1 MSDPKITLQ
10 DILEFA
16 EIVSKNPEMQKVFED
31 AMNGEG
37 LDKKKLDELYDEA
50 LELWK
55 EKPGETEK
63 KNGGHEG

>member
-1 MSDPKITLQ
+1 MPDPKITLQ

-16 EIVSKNPEMQKVFED
+16 EIVSKNPEIQKVFED

-37 LDKKKLDELYDEA
+37 LDKKKIDKLYDEA

-55 EKPGETEK
+55 EKSGEGQ
-63 KNGGHEG
+63 KNGGREG

>member
-16 EIVSKNPEMQKVFED
+16 EIVSKNPEMQKVFQD

-37 LDKKKLDELYDEA
+37 LDKKKIDELYDEA

-55 EKPGETEK
+55 EGSGETEK
-63 KNGGHEG
+63 NGG